1 MELNRVIKREREV
14 SSVGPGTD
22 DENPEPIDR
31 GKSTGEVG
39 RLGRRK
45 PVEGRHLPGVLD
57 WDRKEDLGSYLRE
70 RGALDLMTR
79 SDLRDP
85 DIYVL
90 QRMAARCALEEMNE
104 QLEFSEDQATRADEI
119 ISHQEGIIRGLEAEL
134 YNRGVV
140 ITKDGKDSDGERWIA
155 GTEGRKEERA
165 LKLRRRREDTAVQAR
180 KEMSVWKEM
189 KLELIQRFISLR
201 GQMAGSA

>member
-1 MELNRVIKREREV
+1 
-14 SSVGPGTD
+14 
-22 DENPEPIDR
+22 
-31 GKSTGEVG
+31 
-39 RLGRRK
+39 
-45 PVEGRHLPGVLD
+45 
-57 WDRKEDLGSYLRE
+57 
-70 RGALDLMTR
+70 
-79 SDLRDP
+79 
-85 DIYVL
+85 
-90 QRMAARCALEEMNE
+90 LEEMNE
-104 QLEFSEDQATRADEI
+104 QLVFSEDRATRADEI